1 MKIVRQLA
9 NWLLENDRID
19 PEKYQK
25 VLAAIQGGVGD
36 GEGKML
42 HLADMRQ
49 RDRDAVEDSAE
60 DWWCLRGAGG
70 RAKASR
76 RKGGRKAARDTKPI
90 KVDELDPLL
99 PDMLLP
105 RGATPEAFPL
115 AVLLVAVDK
124 ARGNRRT
131 LDWAGFAASA
141 AALYKIGAEELHD
154 AFFAAMKVR
163 GRELGKIIAD
173 AEMGSSLF
181 PKGFLSDLSGES
193 VTVLLKR
200 VAGEETEF
208 SADKADWILRYPS
221 FNVINEA
228 CLVRNRLR
236 RIYRLWVKNLAD
248 WDVSG
253 AANHGRPD
261 ICLVFGKTPVH
272 VPAIIWWKM
281 QDPQAPHLGS
291 ARGMVVAYT
300 DDDFVNLSL
309 DGAPAVF
316 YDSRC
321 IEPPDPPCQFGW
333 IREDELQERNPSIQ
347 ILWPIVQLNERVPVL
362 SLPDAPETIWWSP
375 GTWAVTVA
383 YRRELSTGVPAEKM
397 CPWRVLY
404 LYPPVHGW
412 AELYVNR
419 PDLVKDFPW
428 DLIDADY
435 IHIQDWVSI
444 LTAHPECAERAP
456 WAKFDFPSLNN
467 LFSSCPELAGRC
479 DCKAIDFRVL
489 TMALEQNPDCAGPC
503 LQNFTNTGL
512 WAKIAEEH
520 PSWLAHCPWHT
531 LSGYVV
537 SDILRTCPEWVDRCD
552 LSRMSGFAWRT
563 LLCSQP
569 QLASYCDWGK
579 LDECDWESLLK
590 SQPQLFVYRPTH
602 A

>member
-19 PEKYQK
+19 PEKYQEI
-25 VLAAIQGGVGD
+25 LTAIQGGMGD
-36 GEGKML
+36 GEGKL
-42 HLADMRQ
+42 LRLADMRQ

-60 DWWCLRGAGG
+60 DWWRLRGAGG

-76 RKGGRKAARDTKPI
+76 RKGGRKTARGTKPI
-90 KVDELDPLL
+90 KVDELDPIL

-105 RGATPEAFPL
+105 RGATPESFPL

-131 LDWAGFAASA
+131 LDWVGFAAAA

-173 AEMGSSLF
+173 AEMASSLF
-181 PKGFLSDLSGES
+181 PENLLSDLSGES

-248 WDVSG
+248 WDVCG

-272 VPAIIWWKM
+272 VPAVIWWKL
-281 QDPQAPHLGS
+281 QNPKAPHLGS
-291 ARGMVVAYT
+291 ARGMVAVYCA
-300 DDDFVNLSL
+300 DDFVNLSL
-309 DGAPAVF
+309 DGAPVVF

-333 IREDELQERNPSIQ
+333 IKEDELQERYPSVQ

-362 SLPDAPETIWWSP
+362 SLPDAPETSCWYP
-375 GTWAVTVA
+375 ETWALAMA
-383 YRRELSTGVPAEKM
+383 YRRELSSGVPAEKV

-412 AELYVNR
+412 VHLFVNR
-419 PDLVKDFPW
+419 PDLVKDLPW
-428 DLIDADY
+428 DLIDADQ
-435 IHIQDWVSI
+435 ISIEDWELI

-456 WAKFDFPSLNN
+456 WAKFGPTTLNN
-467 LFSSCPELAGRC
+467 LFSKCPELAGRC
-479 DCKAIDFRVL
+479 DCNAINYFSLIIVL
-489 TMALEQNPDCAGPC
+489 NQNPDCAGPC
-503 LQNFTNTGL
+503 LQNLTDNAQWTR
-512 WAKIAEEH
+512 IAAQN
-520 PSWLAHCPWHT
+520 PSWLAHCPWHV
-531 LSGYVV
+531 LSGYAI
-537 SDILRTCPEWVDRCD
+537 SAILQICPTYVGRCD
-552 LSRMSGFAWRT
+552 LGKMNGLAWRM
-563 LLCSQP
+563 LLCRQP
-569 QLASYCDWGK
+569 QLAYYCDWGK
-579 LDECDWESLLK
+579 LDDSDWESLLS
-590 SQPQLFVYRPTH
+590 SQPQLSVYRPAH